1 MYALKGATHT
11 KGLNSRRWNRWVKT
25 ESTLK
30 NHISILH
37 FSSSN
42 PPRKRQKRDSG
53 SINEP
58 EVAIKDFAKN
68 LKDESDITVSVS
80 SQQTQNAP
88 KQEPQHE
95 LLDENSGN
103 SNASSMPDQKSGNI
117 NAGSF
122 LGMAAASLMDPSA
135 AKGTFF

>member
-1 MYALKGATHT
+1 M
-11 KGLNSRRWNRWVKT
+11 
-25 ESTLK
+25 
-30 NHISILH
+30 
-37 FSSSN
+37 
-42 PPRKRQKRDSG
+42 
-53 SINEP
+53 
-58 EVAIKDFAKN
+58 AIKDFAKN

-135 AKGTFF
+135 AKGTFFKENVIKIYPNMESSTVQNLTRIRP